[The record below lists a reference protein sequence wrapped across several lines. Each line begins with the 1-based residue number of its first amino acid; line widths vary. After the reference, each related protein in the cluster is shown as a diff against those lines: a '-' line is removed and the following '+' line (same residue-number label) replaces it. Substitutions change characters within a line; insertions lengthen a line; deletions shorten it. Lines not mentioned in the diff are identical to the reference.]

1 MAVLGKNRWPLTAER
16 TPVYGCSHNSVRRN
30 KRRVAARTQKG
41 GHRMFLGRPIPP
53 VHRVRAA
60 VVGAVAATV
69 VVASGVSA
77 ASTASR
83 PAAGTIHV
91 YIVNTSSSTAPNN
104 VLITGAF
111 SDHGT
116 GKHGTFRLT
125 RGTIT
130 ANNSKLGAIL
140 TSPSFGTFYRASCS
154 FSGVAKG
161 TVPIVSGTGAYAGIK
176 GSITATATEAE
187 QGSLLKNGKCNESN
201 NAPAVAQDIIITGSG
216 KVSF

>member
-1 MAVLGKNRWPLTAER
+1 
-16 TPVYGCSHNSVRRN
+16 
-30 KRRVAARTQKG
+30 
-41 GHRMFLGRPIPP
+41 MFLGRPIRS
-53 VHRVRAA
+53 VHRVRAVVIA
-60 VVGAVAATV
+60 VAVGAAV

-77 ASTASR
+77 ASTASK

-91 YIVNTSSSTAPNN
+91 YIVNTSLSSTAPNN

-111 SDHGT
+111 ADHGT
-116 GKHGTFRLT
+116 GKHGTFHLT

-130 ANNSKLGAIL
+130 ANNSRLGAIVS
-140 TSPSFGTFYRASCS
+140 SPSFGTFYRASCS

-161 TVPIVSGTGAYAGIK
+161 TVPIVSGTGAYARIK
-176 GSITATATEAE
+176 GSITATVYEAQ

-201 NAPAVAQDIIITGSG
+201 SAPAIAQDMIVTGSG